1 VETSFFSPDG
11 ALLRSQSEVAGY
23 LGGRL
28 QVNDKSHRPPVSV
41 ARLPWKDDLIDTNK
55 LFVPNLENLANIVGT
70 AGSNLA
76 GRQAV
81 KRPGEGGGPGED
93 KRTCPEP
100 LPLFPL

>member
-1 VETSFFSPDG
+1 MTSPTVHQVHIFLLDMLFMTSPFI
-11 ALLRSQSEVAGY
+11 S
-23 LGGRL
+23 
-28 QVNDKSHRPPVSV
+28 VSV
-41 ARLPWKDDLIDTNK
+41 ARLPWKYDLIDTNK

-76 GRQAV
+76 RQAA
-81 KRPGEGGGPGED
+81 KRPGEGGGAGGPGEE

>member
-1 VETSFFSPDG
+1 M
-11 ALLRSQSEVAGY
+11 AGY

-28 QVNDKSHRPPVSV
+28 QVNDKSHRPPGKLEVDALFMTSPSISVSV

-81 KRPGEGGGPGED
+81 KRPGEGGGPGEE

>member
-1 VETSFFSPDG
+1 MFILEIFLISFIS
-11 ALLRSQSEVAGY
+11 
-23 LGGRL
+23 
-28 QVNDKSHRPPVSV
+28 VSV

-76 GRQAV
+76 RQAV
-81 KRPGEGGGPGED
+81 KRPGEGGGAGGAGGDE